1 MTIEVS
7 NGELIDKVT
16 ILQIKREEIQD
27 KQKRANVERE
37 YISLLASS
45 SHLLSIN
52 GMQGLYDQ
60 LISVNRKLW
69 RIEDS
74 IREKEYIKSFDE
86 EFVQLAR
93 SVYITNDER
102 AAIKKQIDKLTNS
115 KLTEEKSYESY

>member
-102 AAIKKQIDKLTNS
+102 AAIKKQIDKLINS